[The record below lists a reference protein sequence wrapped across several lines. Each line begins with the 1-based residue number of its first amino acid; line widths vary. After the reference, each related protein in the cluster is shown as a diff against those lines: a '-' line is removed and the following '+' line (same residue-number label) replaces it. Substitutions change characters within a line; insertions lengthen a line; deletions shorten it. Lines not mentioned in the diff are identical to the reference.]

1 MTVSVLNEFTAVG
14 FPGGSDSKE
23 STYNAG
29 DLGSIPGLGRS
40 PGERNGNPLQCSCL
54 ENYMDVGAWQATVY
68 GVKKHSDTTERLT
81 LSLLLGIC
89 EGIGCRTVE
98 DIRICSSPL
107 YKMVS
112 FLQITYA
119 HPPIYFNHLCCCCC

>member
-1 MTVSVLNEFTAVG
+1 MTVSVLKEFTAVS
-14 FPGGSDSKE
+14 FPGGLVSKE
-23 STYNAG
+23 SAYNAG
-29 DLGSIPGLGRS
+29 DLDPIPGLGRS
-40 PGERNGNPLQCSCL
+40 PGEQNGNPLQCSCL
-54 ENYMDVGAWQATVY
+54 ENSMDIRSWQTTVY
-68 GVKKHSDTTERLT
+68 GVEKRSDTTERLT

-89 EGIGCRTVE
+89 GGIGCRTLE

-119 HPPIYFNHLCCCCC
+119 HPLLYFNHL